1 MSGEDPSPQFTVIDD
16 SVPSG
21 SVAENDIVTVWFVL
35 AEVGERDVTVRVGG
49 LSFTVSDSFADP
61 CSVLLV
67 PVTLMVNVCDLEA
80 VAR

>member
-35 AEVGERDVTVRVGG
+35 AGVGERDVIVKVGG
-49 LSFTVSDSFADP
+49 LSFTVSDAFADP
-61 CSVLLV
+61 CPVLLV
-67 PVTLMVNVCDLEA
+67 VVTLMVNVCDLET